1 MKQLTDV
8 TLVVVSTEDV
18 EAAVA
23 ALDYCIS
30 LTAPCFQLSGKEP
43 ARAGSGNVLVDQSAR
58 ILDRAGC
65 GAVRFAFHPIS
76 AGLRAP

>member
-30 LTAPCFQLSGKEP
+30 LTAQREDSCSTTGRVRRAHPTTPLATSGYRLKKP
-43 ARAGSGNVLVDQSAR
+43 DT
-58 ILDRAGC
+58 
-65 GAVRFAFHPIS
+65 FT
-76 AGLRAP
+76 